1 MNNFKFDTHMHLD
14 LFEEKEAIINY
25 IEKEKSYTIAM
36 TNLPV
41 LYGKYI
47 NKYRDL
53 KYIRFGLGFHPEL
66 VYEYESQINIFLDN
80 LKNAKYIGEIGL
92 DYKVKDQDNINA
104 QKRVFKIIIDACK
117 REDSKVLSIHSRLAT
132 NDVNN
137 IIGKFNGTVIMHW
150 FTGSK
155 ADLIQSIK
163 NGYYFSINEK
173 MINSEKKKIF
183 LRNIPI
189 DKILI
194 ESDAPFTR
202 KNKVYELDFIN
213 NITKDLGKMY
223 DLENEAIIEQLKK
236 NFREAISV

>member
-14 LFEEKEAIINY
+14 LFDEMEAIIKY
-25 IEKEKSYTIAM
+25 IEKEKSYTIVM

-41 LYGKYI
+41 LYSKYM
-47 NKYRDL
+47 NKYRNL
-53 KYIRFGLGFHPEL
+53 NYIRFGLGFHPEL
-66 VYEYESQINIFLDN
+66 VYEYESQIDIFLDN
-80 LKNAKYIGEIGL
+80 LKYAKYIGEIGL
-92 DYKVKDQDNINA
+92 DYKVKDEDNIKK
-104 QKRVFKIIIDACK
+104 QKRVFKKIIDACK
-117 REDSKVLSIHSRLAT
+117 REGGKVLSIHSRSAAS
-132 NDVNN
+132 DINN

-155 ADLIQSIK
+155 VELIQSIS

-173 MINSEKKKIF
+173 MINSERKKI
-183 LRNIPI
+183 LLKSIPV

-202 KNKVYELDFIN
+202 KNKIYELDFID
-213 NITKDLGKMY
+213 NITNELANVYNLD
-223 DLENEAIIEQLKK
+223 NEAIIDQLKK